1 MVKVRESSSCLKRPT
16 FSHKDAII
24 RTRVVRVAG
33 STFSSENILPDSFWI
48 RSCYSTIVVGSRN
61 CTQLIFHKLSVSP
74 PSPTADVPTPRVF
87 FSTTRCLYYDDGFLT
102 HLEDTVRSQT
112 HVLYG
117 NLTKRIP
124 LDRKSAAVHS
134 ALVPQDPANPD
145 RCLPA
150 TSDPV
155 MSGVLSTQ
163 EPRFFKLLIALGVEL
178 LLGSAVPSPRGELS
192 CRFYA
197 CRELN

>member
-1 MVKVRESSSCLKRPT
+1 MVW
-16 FSHKDAII
+16 
-24 RTRVVRVAG
+24 VAG
-33 STFSSENILPDSFWI
+33 SSFSSENILPDSFWI
-48 RSCYSTIVVGSRN
+48 RSYYSTIVFGSWYRKSALLRPLL
-61 CTQLIFHKLSVSP
+61 TYLP
-74 PSPTADVPTPRVF
+74 PRAF

-102 HLEDTVRSQT
+102 HLEDTVKSQT

-197 CRELN
+197 CSELNWLLKIHCSWYGLETLRYIYI